1 MKKVIAIIHI
11 PEVFEGHPEMWE
23 TFLWQQDCA
32 HRQGLKVTL
41 IVPYDIFRNPS
52 WAERLKAY
60 EREFGDEIGLEF
72 GLNGELQKKFGAR
85 DSFYH
90 LPLSKRWEV
99 IRFLFE
105 EFRRAFGRYPTTVAS
120 IQMDAPTLKF
130 IKEKYPKVEA
140 AIATCF
146 EEGVNV
152 YHGCTPAWFNF
163 NEGGPWW
170 PWLPSKYNSLAPAAN
185 PEENIGIVG
194 IPWLNRDMIQSF
206 DSRNDWYSSEL
217 GDLLRSKSV
226 SEGDMS
232 YLYNFINQWLEQARY
247 NRGFSFYTMLQESSW
262 LDPRKPPIYDEPYYV
277 ARKLYEKYL
286 AFLARKRD
294 EDPSVEVM
302 CLTEFAKWFKG
313 SGPGRADQGQQPYV
327 CLWRDIRFAS
337 GKQYLWYID
346 GNLRLTIDMNR
357 GGSIV
362 DLRPYVARVE
372 KFTGID
378 SPHLYDGSY
387 PYIVQAHHR
396 NHSIYTCWVSSRG
409 FRVPLSSRRTRCSDV
424 SREEGLVRV
433 ETEPVLLDLN
443 GLVVRLR
450 TNYIIHSDGTLMVE
464 REIVDSSDRSAQI
477 TLEEELTGCQGT
489 TDYPADM
496 RGVRLRLCGEDDQEL
511 EFSYLGR
518 ELEAPNVRWIGAYIP
533 QIDCSLILRPL
544 EEPASGWI
552 EEGYLFKPFFTL
564 KLIKTIAAEKG
575 NKVISNLLLEKGG
588 FPDAR

>member
-1 MKKVIAIIHI
+1 MKKVIAIVHI

-32 HRQGLKVTL
+32 HRYGLKVSL
-41 IVPYDIFRNPS
+41 IVPYDTFRNPS
-52 WAERLKAY
+52 WAEKLKVH

-72 GLNGELQKKFGAR
+72 GLNRELQKKFGAK

-90 LPLSKRWEV
+90 LPLAKRQEV
-99 IRFLFE
+99 IQFLFE
-105 EFRRAFGRYPTTVAS
+105 EFRRAFGRYPTSVAS
-120 IQMDAPTLKF
+120 IQMDAPTLRF
-130 IKEKYPKVEA
+130 IKEKYPEVEA

-152 YHGCTPAWFNF
+152 YHGCTPTWFNF

-170 PWLPSKYNSLAPAAN
+170 PWLPSKYNSLAPAAS

-226 SEGDMS
+226 SEADMG
-232 YLYNFINQWLEQARY
+232 YLYDFVDQWLEQARY
-247 NRGFSFYTMLQESSW
+247 NGGFSFYMMLQESSW
-262 LDPRKPPIYDEPYYV
+262 LDPRKPPIYDESYHV
-277 ARKLYEKYL
+277 ARKLYEEYL
-286 AFLARKRD
+286 AFLARKRE
-294 EDPSVEVM
+294 EDSSVEVM
-302 CLTEFAKWFKG
+302 CLTEFARWFKK
-313 SGPGRADQGQQPYV
+313 SGLAWQPYI

-337 GKQYLWYID
+337 NKQYLWYMD

-357 GGSIV
+357 GGSII

-396 NHSIYTCWVSSRG
+396 NHSLYTCWVSARG
-409 FRVPLSSRRTRCSDV
+409 LRVPLSSKRTRCSDIF
-424 SREEGLVRV
+424 RGEGFTKV
-433 ETEPVLLDLN
+433 EVEPVLVDLRE
-443 GLVVRLR
+443 LKVHLR
-450 TNYIIHSDGTLMVE
+450 TNYIIRSDGTLMVE

-477 TLEEELTGCQGT
+477 TLEEELTGCWGT

-496 RGVRLRLCGEDDQEL
+496 RGVKLRLCGEGDQEI

-518 ELEAPNVRWIGAYIP
+518 ELEAPNVRWVGAYIP
-533 QIDCSLILRPL
+533 QIDCSVVLSSL
-544 EEPASGWI
+544 ENPASGWM

-564 KLIKTIAAEKG
+564 KLVKTLAAEKG
-575 NKVISNLLLEKGG
+575 NKALFKLVLRKGG
-588 FPDAR
+588 LPDAR

>member
-1 MKKVIAIIHI
+1 MKKIISIVHI

-23 TFLWQQDCA
+23 SFLWQQDCA
-32 HRQGLKVTL
+32 HKYGLKVSL
-41 IVPYDIFRNPS
+41 IVSYNTFCNPP
-52 WAERLKAY
+52 WAEKLKTY

-72 GLNGELQKKFGAR
+72 GLNGELQKKFGVKG
-85 DSFYH
+85 SFYH
-90 LPLSKRWEV
+90 LPLTKRWEV

-120 IQMDAPTLKF
+120 IQMDAPTLRL
-130 IKEKYPKVEA
+130 IKKKYPEVKAV
-140 AIATCF
+140 IATCF

-152 YHGCTPAWFNF
+152 YHGCNPAWFNF

-185 PEENIGIVG
+185 PEEEIGLVG

-226 SEGDMS
+226 SEDDMD
-232 YLYNFINQWLEQARY
+232 YLYDFTDQWLEQARY
-247 NRGFSFYTMLQESSW
+247 NGGFSFYMMLKESSW
-262 LDPRKPPIYDEPYYV
+262 LDPRKPPIYDESYHV
-277 ARKLYEKYL
+277 ARKLYEEYL
-286 AFLARKRD
+286 AFLARKRK
-294 EDPSVEVM
+294 EDSSVEVM
-302 CLTEFAKWFKG
+302 CLTEFAKWFRG
-313 SGPGRADQGQQPYV
+313 SELGRAGQGQQPYV

-362 DLRPYVARVE
+362 DLRPYVAKVE
-372 KFTGID
+372 KFTGVD

-387 PYIVQAHHR
+387 PYIIQAHHR
-396 NHSIYTCWVSSRG
+396 NHSIYTCWVTAGG
-409 FRVPLSSRRTRCSDV
+409 FRVPLFSKRTRCSDV

-450 TNYIIHSDGTLMVE
+450 TNYVIHSDGTLVIE

-477 TLEEELTGCQGT
+477 TLEEELTGCWGT

-496 RGVRLRLCGEDDQEL
+496 RGIRLKLCKEDNQEL

-518 ELEAPNVRWIGAYIP
+518 ELEAPNIRWAGVYIP
-533 QIDCSLILRPL
+533 QIDCSVILRPL
-544 EEPASGWI
+544 EGPASGWI
-552 EEGYLFKPFFTL
+552 EEGYLSKPFFTL

-575 NKVISNLLLEKGG
+575 NKVISNLLLKKGG